1 MPVVE
6 AFPVTLT
13 TPRLRLRPL
22 RASDAALIS
31 LHGSDARVARMTSS
45 IPHPYPPGL
54 AESYI
59 ERVTGETSAE
69 TAWALDAGSDGENGL
84 IGCISLKAKAKAKAG
99 AEAEI
104 GYWVAPA
111 YWGTGFASEA
121 VEAIVARV
129 AATGLTALTASVF
142 QDNLASVKVLTRA
155 RFVFEGVGEVHCVSR
170 AAMVATFNYRR
181 VLAAL

>member
-6 AFPVTLT
+6 AFPVTLA

-22 RASDAALIS
+22 RPSDAALLS
-31 LHGSDARVARMTSS
+31 LYGNDARIAQMTST

-54 AESYI
+54 AESYVA
-59 ERVTGETSAE
+59 RVTAARSAE
-69 TAWALDAGSDGENGL
+69 TAWALDAGSDDENGL
-84 IGCISLKAKAKAKAG
+84 IGCISLKTLAG

-129 AATGLTALTASVF
+129 GDTGLTALTASVF

-155 RFVFEGVGEVHCVSR
+155 GFVFERVGEAYSVARS
-170 AAMVATFNYRR
+170 AMVPTFRYRR
-181 VLAAL
+181 MLAPL

>member
-22 RASDAALIS
+22 RASDAALVS
-31 LHGSDARVARMTSS
+31 LYGSDARVARMTSS

-54 AESYI
+54 AESHI
-59 ERVTGETSAE
+59 ERVTGETSTE

-84 IGCISLKAKAKAKAG
+84 IGCISLKAKAGAG

-129 AATGLTALTASVF
+129 AASGLTALTASVF

-155 RFVFEGVGEVHCVSR
+155 GFVFEGVGEVHCVAR
-170 AAMVATFNYRR
+170 AAMVATFTYRR
-181 VLAAL
+181 VLASL